1 MRLFSRLAL
10 AFVLA
15 ASANAAFALDPSV
28 AITFAGETRFPT
40 ATTFNGTQVGGL
52 SGIAYDASNNSYY
65 AVADDRSQI
74 NPARFYT
81 LGIDLSGNSLGDGDV
96 TFTGV
101 TTLTRP
107 DGTAFPIFESD
118 PEDIVIDPAGGGV
131 WMSSEGDTTRFNS
144 TSNPAF
150 QPFINRYD
158 LSGANAGRQ
167 NTALA
172 IPSKFLINATGVGSG
187 VRNNLA
193 FESLTI
199 TPDNTTLVTAT
210 ENALGQDGAAAAVGV
225 SSNSR
230 ILTYN
235 LATQTAGAE
244 FVYNVAPV
252 VENPNPSGAF
262 ATNGLVDL
270 LALSSTRFLSVE
282 RSFSTG
288 ASGTGGTGNIIR
300 IFEIDTTGATDV
312 SGIADLDAF
321 VGAIVPVQKT
331 LLFDLNSI
339 SAPGFAAD
347 NIEGIAFGENFA
359 DGSRSLILVS
369 DNNFSPTQFT
379 QFAAFKVTVVPEA
392 GTGALL
398 LPGLLS
404 LAGAIALARPHTG
417 AVRRK

>member
-1 MRLFSRLAL
+1 MRFFSRLAL
-10 AFVLA
+10 IALFA
-15 ASANAAFALDPSV
+15 AGTTSTALALDPSV
-28 AITFAGETRFPT
+28 AITFAGETRF
-40 ATTFNGTQVGGL
+40 ATGTNYNSTEVGGL

-81 LGIDLSGNSLGDGDV
+81 LGIDLSGNSLGNGNV

-107 DGTAFPIFESD
+107 DGSTLPIFESD
-118 PEDIVIDPAGGGV
+118 PEDIVIDPSGGGV
-131 WMSSEGDTTRFNS
+131 WISSEGDTNRFDATGNA
-144 TSNPAF
+144 AF
-150 QPFINRYD
+150 QPFVNRFN

-172 IPSKFLINATGVGSG
+172 IPAKFLVNGTGAGTG
-187 VRNNLA
+187 VRNNAA

-199 TPDNTTLVTAT
+199 TPDGTTLVTAT
-210 ENALGQDGAAAAVGV
+210 ENALAQDGAAAAVGV

-252 VENPNPSGAF
+252 VENPNPAGTF

-288 ASGTGGTGNIIR
+288 APGTGGTGNIIR

-321 VGAIVPVQKT
+321 VGTVVPVQKT
-331 LLFDLNSI
+331 LVFDLNSI
-339 SAPGFAAD
+339 TAPGFATD
-347 NIEGIAFGENFA
+347 NIEGITFGQNFA

-369 DNNFSPTQFT
+369 DNNFAPTQFT
-379 QFAAFKVTVVPEA
+379 QFAAFKVTVVPES

-398 LPGLLS
+398 LPGLFS
-404 LAGAIALARPHTG
+404 LAGILLVAR
-417 AVRRK
+417 RRK